1 MLRGIACRAFFPIDG
16 SACQLHARRLR
27 RLLDEALHARR
38 AFSLREVAFTLEV
51 GKRAAAQRLE
61 VHDNGAAHFGR
72 MLGEERLDAAVVGKL
87 GTKSNEPHLSVNIA
101 GREGIDL
108 LNLFSGFDLI
118 ALRCRMA
125 QRSFIR

>member
-1 MLRGIACRAFFPIDG
+1 MKRFMRGEHF
-16 SACQLHARRLR
+16 Q
-27 RLLDEALHARR
+27 
-38 AFSLREVAFTLEV
+38 LREVAFTLEV
-51 GKRAAAQRLE
+51 GKRATAQRLE